1 MTNDRLEADPTM
13 TRRAAMGAIAS
24 AVTTM
29 SGSVVF
35 ATETPARSKLGLV
48 AYNCGI
54 RRKWMQQRDS
64 KFDLFEPLTFLK
76 HCHGVGAGGMQT
88 SLGVLDAARVKSLK
102 EFAAEHSLCVD
113 GIVNPPKDDGDLARF
128 EAEIR
133 TAAEV
138 GVQAVR
144 TVVMPGRRYE
154 QFKSLS
160 EVREAE
166 ARAQKMLELAA
177 PIVTKHRVKLA
188 VENHKDQRI
197 DERLALYKH
206 LNCEFIGATV
216 DTGNSFA
223 LLDDPYGV
231 IEALA
236 PYAFAV
242 HFKDQALRE
251 YEQGFLLADIPLGQG
266 SFDMQRIAAILKRAK
281 PDIRMMLELI
291 TRDPLKV
298 TCLSDQFW
306 ATMPQVSGVD
316 LARTLRFVR
325 EHPAKT
331 LQEVGS
337 LPLEKQVELED
348 ANIAASLK
356 YAREH
361 QPESF
366 CAWMAGGGVRGG
378 LMHGETDEFGF
389 RPVSSKVHLHDL
401 HATIL
406 HLLGLDHLKLTWRHL
421 GRDFRLTDVY
431 GEVVREILT

>member
-1 MTNDRLEADPTM
+1 MNEQRDDVMKNDIREAGPTM
-13 TRRAAMGAIAS
+13 TRREALGAIA
-24 AVTTM
+24 AATM
-29 SGSVVF
+29 GSLRLAA
-35 ATETPARSKLGLV
+35 ATGERTSLGLV
-48 AYNCGI
+48 AYNLGN
-54 RRKWMQQRDS
+54 RRKWMRQRDP
-64 KFDLFEPLTFLK
+64 KFDLFEPLTLLK
-76 HCHGVGAGGMQT
+76 HCHSVGAGGMQA
-88 SLGVLDAARVKSLK
+88 SLGVLDAARVKSLRD
-102 EFAAEHSLCVD
+102 FAAGNSLTID

-133 TAAEV
+133 AAAEV

-154 QFKSLS
+154 RFRSLA

-166 ARAQKMLELAA
+166 AKALRMLELAA
-177 PIVTKHRVKLA
+177 PIVMKHRVKLA

-206 LNCEFIGATV
+206 LSCEFIGATV

-223 LLDDPYGV
+223 LLDDPYGA

-236 PYAFAV
+236 PYAFTV

-251 YEQGFLLADIPLGQG
+251 YEHGFFLADIPLGQG

-298 TCLSDQFW
+298 TCLTDRFW
-306 ATMPQVSGVD
+306 ATMPQVSGAD

-331 LQEVGS
+331 LQEIGS
-337 LPLEKQVELED
+337 LSLEKQVKLED

-356 YAREH
+356 YARE
-361 QPESF
+361 
-366 CAWMAGGGVRGG
+366 V
-378 LMHGETDEFGF
+378 
-389 RPVSSKVHLHDL
+389 
-401 HATIL
+401 
-406 HLLGLDHLKLTWRHL
+406 LG
-421 GRDFRLTDVY
+421 
-431 GEVVREILT
+431 I

>member
-1 MTNDRLEADPTM
+1 MKNDRLEGNPTM
-13 TRRAAMGAIAS
+13 TRREAFGAIAV
-24 AVTTM
+24 AL
-29 SGSVVF
+29 SGSVVL
-35 ATETPARSKLGLV
+35 ATETPQRSRLGLV
-48 AYNCGI
+48 AYNCAF
-54 RRKWMQQRDS
+54 RRKWMQQRDP
-64 KFDLFEPLTFLK
+64 KFELFEPLNFLK
-76 HCHGVGAGGMQT
+76 HCREVGAGGMQV

-154 QFKSLS
+154 QFKSLA

-166 ARAQKMLELAA
+166 AKALKMLELAA

-188 VENHKDQRI
+188 VENHKDQRL

-206 LNCEFIGATV
+206 LSCEFIGATV

-223 LLDDPYGV
+223 LLDDPYGA

-236 PYAFAV
+236 PYAFTV

-251 YEQGFLLADIPLGQG
+251 YEQGLLLADIPLGQG
-266 SFDMQRIAAILKRAK
+266 SFDMPRIATILKRAK
-281 PDIRMMLELI
+281 PDIRLMLELI

-298 TCLSDQFW
+298 PCLSDKFW
-306 ATMPQVSGVD
+306 ATMPHVSGSD
-316 LARTLRFVR
+316 LARTLSFVR

-337 LPLEKQVELED
+337 LSLEKQVALED

-356 YAREH
+356 YSRD
-361 QPESF
+361 
-366 CAWMAGGGVRGG
+366 V
-378 LMHGETDEFGF
+378 
-389 RPVSSKVHLHDL
+389 
-401 HATIL
+401 
-406 HLLGLDHLKLTWRHL
+406 LGM
-421 GRDFRLTDVY
+421 
-431 GEVVREILT
+431 

>member
-1 MTNDRLEADPTM
+1 MKNDRLEAYPTM
-13 TRRAAMGAIAS
+13 SRRAALGAIA
-24 AVTTM
+24 ATM
-29 SGSVVF
+29 GSVAF
-35 ATETPARSKLGLV
+35 ATETPQRSRLGLV
-48 AYNCGI
+48 AFNCAI
-54 RRKWMQQRDS
+54 RRKWLQQRDP
-64 KFDLFEPLTFLK
+64 KFDLFEPLNFLK
-76 HCHGVGAGGMQT
+76 HCREVGAGGMQV
-88 SLGVLDAARVKSLK
+88 SLGVLDAARVKSLRD
-102 EFAAEHSLCVD
+102 FASEHSLCID

-128 EAEIR
+128 DAEIR

-154 QFKSLS
+154 QFKSLA

-166 ARAQKMLELAA
+166 AKALRMLELAV
-177 PIVTKHRVKLA
+177 PIVTKHRVRLA

-206 LNCEFIGATV
+206 LSCEFIGATV

-223 LLDDPYGV
+223 LLDDPYGA

-236 PYAFAV
+236 PYAFTV

-251 YEQGFLLADIPLGQG
+251 YEHGFLLADIPLGQG
-266 SFDMQRIAAILKRAK
+266 SFDMQRIATILKRAK

-298 TCLSDQFW
+298 TCLTDKFW
-306 ATMPQVSGVD
+306 ATMPSVSGSD

-331 LQEVGS
+331 LQEVSS

-356 YAREH
+356 YARE
-361 QPESF
+361 
-366 CAWMAGGGVRGG
+366 A
-378 LMHGETDEFGF
+378 L
-389 RPVSSKVHLHDL
+389 
-401 HATIL
+401 
-406 HLLGLDHLKLTWRHL
+406 
-421 GRDFRLTDVY
+421 
-431 GEVVREILT
+431 